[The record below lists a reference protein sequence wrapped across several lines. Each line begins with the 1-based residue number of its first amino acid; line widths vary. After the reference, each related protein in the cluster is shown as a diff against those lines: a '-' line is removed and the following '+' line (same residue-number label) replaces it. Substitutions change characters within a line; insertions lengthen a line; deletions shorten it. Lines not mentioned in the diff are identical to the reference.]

1 MSIKKTTEREL
12 SLAGEL
18 ERLRSAMGTTPP
30 APPFEHEACLEHVR
44 RWSEAYGTL
53 RGAIEM
59 ACLWLEG
66 RQPMMSRAEVA
77 SYLRGALARADAAAK
92 GQKP

>member
-18 ERLRSAMGTTPP
+18 ERLRSD
-30 APPFEHEACLEHVR
+30 R
-44 RWSEAYGTL
+44 RAAADGFDTVSTSYHNLSEAYGTL
-53 RGAIEM
+53 QGAIEM

-77 SYLRGALARADAAAK
+77 SYLRGAMARADAVRQGEK
-92 GQKP
+92 L